1 MNRKDADL
9 RYNSLLPAGRN
20 IFRGQQ
26 FEANHQKALLLER
39 GMLVV
44 LACHSLDKKLLYSVM
59 PHPKNSHRWVQ
70 LLH

>member
-1 MNRKDADL
+1 MNRKETDH

-20 IFRGQQ
+20 ISRDLQ
-26 FEANHQKALLLER
+26 FEAFHQKALQLER

-44 LACHSLDKKLLYSVM
+44 LACHSLDKKLLCSVM

-70 LLH
+70 QLH

>member
-20 IFRGQQ
+20 ISRDLQ
-26 FEANHQKALLLER
+26 FEALHQKALQLER

-44 LACHSLDKKLLYSVM
+44 LAYHSFDNKLLCNVM
-59 PHPKNSHRWVQ
+59 PHPKNSHHWVQ